1 MTGGVHS
8 EVGKF
13 IAHEK
18 LRPAQEKMVTDGIN
32 ALDHQGFLLAAAPTG
47 IGKTAASL
55 AAALEIARSNINHQ
69 HILFLTGRQS
79 QHKIVIETVK
89 DINSRLDRWFKKNIC
104 NVPQSLIEKSIRK
117 GNIKINNKKEEQ
129 KTYSD

>member
-79 QHKIVIETVK
+79 QHKIEIETVK
-89 DINSRLDRWFKKNIC
+89 DINSRLDREIPSVKVVDIIGRESMC
-104 NVPQSLIEKSIRK
+104 
-117 GNIKINNKKEEQ
+117 
-129 KTYSD
+129 